1 MLTAKEVRDYRK
13 NGYVLVKGL
22 LSKRE
27 AADLRAEAHGVI
39 ARLTDGFDATWASG
53 REAAGTMTKTALQHC
68 HDTQFHSAAFSQLL
82 IDPRFTDIAAQVL
95 GTEDV
100 QLHHTKLFIK
110 PPEKGSPFPM
120 HQDHPFFPHKYH
132 RMAAAIFHFDD
143 APFDKGCVRVMPGSH
158 TNGPLEH
165 DPTGSFHLPISQ
177 WPLDNA
183 IPLEAEAGDVLF
195 FTYLTVHGSGV
206 NVSDEAR
213 TTWLVQFR
221 DPADPPLTDAHTG
234 SLGQGMMLRGI
245 KRADPES
252 TADSATGAPSG
263 PAAKKRGTKPGAAKS
278 AAAKSAAAKAAPR
291 KAAAKRAPAT
301 ARR

>member
-1 MLTAKEVRDYRK
+1 MLTATELRSYKR
-13 NGYVLVKGL
+13 NGYIVVKGL

-27 AADLRAEAHGVI
+27 AAEMREEAHGVI
-39 ARLTDGFDATWASG
+39 DRLANQTDATWASG
-53 REAAGTMTKTALQHC
+53 REAAGGMMKTSLQHC
-68 HDTQFHSAAFSQLL
+68 HDTQFHSAAFSRLL
-82 IDPRFTDIAAQVL
+82 TDPRFTDIAAQVL

-143 APFDKGCVRVMPGSH
+143 APEQKGCVRVVPGSH
-158 TNGPLEH
+158 KNGPLEH
-165 DPTGSFHLPISQ
+165 DPEGSFHLPLSD
-177 WPLDNA
+177 WPLDKA

-195 FTYLTVHGSGV
+195 FTYLTVHGSGI

-221 DPADPPLTDAHTG
+221 DPADPPLTDAHTF
-234 SLGQGMMLRGI
+234 SQGQGQILRGI
-245 KRADPES
+245 NRPDPE
-252 TADSATGAPSG
+252 
-263 PAAKKRGTKPGAAKS
+263 PAGGNGVAKS
-278 AAAKSAAAKAAPR
+278 ATKAAKPKKAGKKATAKA
-291 KAAAKRAPAT
+291 
-301 ARR
+301 